1 MYQISFCR
9 LCSDVLCQQ
18 LKGWFSVH
26 ILLCDI
32 TDSTLGS
39 VKADSLFS
47 YQPPVN
53 LFALCVLLP
62 LSYVLT
68 PRWFHKVCLP
78 FTCATSLMDI
88 LVPGQRVHDQ
98 VLAPQK

>member
-1 MYQISFCR
+1 MHLPRLIFRALYRVIVPNQFYR
-9 LCSDVLCQQ
+9 LCLGLLCRQS
-18 LKGWFSVH
+18 KGWSNAH

-32 TDSTLGS
+32 TDSMLRS

-68 PRWFHKVCLP
+68 PRWFHKV
-78 FTCATSLMDI
+78 
-88 LVPGQRVHDQ
+88 
-98 VLAPQK
+98 